1 MQWRIGAYSLNLNYR
16 IVNLLDIATVER
28 ARGKE
33 YPNGTIYIQI
43 SAARR
48 DGLSQ
53 FKMLKQSAVLESKY
67 AVVIPNQYIVPEYLI
82 FALERSGKEW
92 RHKYVGNNINIQI
105 DAFKW
110 LKLQYHPDI
119 EAQKFVVNI
128 MQAIDNEIA
137 SVANTIQQEKELK
150 RYMIANMFPR

>member
-1 MQWRIGAYSLNLNYR
+1 MPWRRGVCSLNLNYKT
-16 IVNLLDIATVER
+16 VNLLDIANVER
-28 ARGKE
+28 ASGKE
-33 YPNGTIYIQI
+33 YPKGTIYIQI

-67 AVVIPNQYIVPEYLI
+67 AVVIPNQYIVPEYLVC
-82 FALERSGKEW
+82 ALERSGKEW

-119 EAQKFVVNI
+119 EAQKFVANI

>member
-1 MQWRIGAYSLNLNYR
+1 MNLNYR
-16 IVNLLDIATVER
+16 IVNLLDIANVDR
-28 ARGKE
+28 AGGKE
-33 YPNGTIYIQI
+33 YPKGTIYIQI

-53 FKMLKQSAVLESKY
+53 FKILKESAVLESKY

-82 FALERSGKEW
+82 YALERSGKEW
-92 RHKYVGNNINIQI
+92 RNKYVGNNINIQI

-110 LKLQYHPDI
+110 FKLQYHPDI

-128 MQAIDNEIA
+128 IQAIDNEIA